1 MGANQSVEMPQFKPS
16 QPSAI
21 FNPIPHSSFGLP
33 PPHSGMPPQF
43 KSSEET
49 KEQYIKRKQDEEIQR
64 LEQECN
70 EEREK
75 YKLIELEYQKQ
86 LADLRQ
92 KNQEDTKAI
101 EDQN

>member
-1 MGANQSVEMPQFKPS
+1 
-16 QPSAI
+16 
-21 FNPIPHSSFGLP
+21 
-33 PPHSGMPPQF
+33 
-43 KSSEET
+43 
-49 KEQYIKRKQDEEIQR
+49 

-101 EDQN
+101 ED